1 MKRILRAAAPLAAV
15 LVTAIPPTA
24 LATSTAGDAPEAP
37 AGKTTVRLDIDGC
50 RDNCDVQLLRLF
62 EGQQQYWASKE
73 KTTHDGVVRFRVAS
87 WRTTGM
93 TIAVVPRWHR
103 NSYVP
108 MVAVHY
114 AGMTDGQAVTNQVA
128 KNKRFAY
135 GCLEGTRQPKMKL
148 DVAVDRFR
156 APSVT
161 GDLVPTARVYS
172 QEALPALAPRLR
184 AHDGALGGHDAIACE
199 R

>member
-1 MKRILRAAAPLAAV
+1 MNRILRAAAPLAAV
-15 LVTAIPPTA
+15 LVTAITPTA
-24 LATSTAGDAPEAP
+24 LATSTTGDGPAAP

-62 EGQQQYWASKE
+62 EGQEQYWASKE
-73 KTTHDGVVRFRVAS
+73 KTTKDGVVRFRVAS
-87 WRTTGM
+87 RRTTGM

-108 MVAVHY
+108 MAAVRY
-114 AGMTDGQAVTNQVA
+114 AGMTDGQAVSEKVA
-128 KNKRFAY
+128 KNKRFAF
-135 GCLEGTRQPKMKL
+135 GCLEGTRQPKLKL
-148 DVAVDRFR
+148 DLEVDRFR
-156 APSVT
+156 APNVT
-161 GDLVPTARVYS
+161 GERVATARVYS

-184 AHDGALGGHDAIACE
+184 APDGALGGHDAIACE